1 MQLKSM
7 INILELKHRNMKIKF
22 IFLVT
27 LLSFIFTKAQTE
39 FITLWEPG
47 RNSSTISG
55 YNTSTRTQIYFPGVG
70 TNYNIYWE
78 EVGNTSHNATLT
90 NVTSTFG
97 HPVLINFGNSTATT
111 PRYNVKVSNGNGNF
125 TQIAFA
131 NVDNFDRITYYGD
144 AGKIRAVSQWGST
157 QWLSLSNAF
166 AGCVAIDVTAIDSP
180 NLTSVTDLSKMFYS
194 CNSNFVGNTSF
205 ASWNTSN
212 VINMSSMFKYTSFF
226 NQGIGNWDTSKVTN
240 MSDMFA
246 NSSFNQNIGNW
257 DTHNVTNMS
266 GMFSTNTVFNQN
278 IGNWNTSKATD
289 LSYMFAGAYAF
300 NQSIGSWNTAN
311 VTDMKVMFK
320 DATVF
325 NQNIGSWN
333 TSKVTNMYR
342 MFYGAYKFNQNI
354 GSWNTGNVTD
364 MSGMFDEATVFNQ
377 NIGSWATSMVTD
389 MSSMFFGARAFNQNI
404 GNWDLLS
411 LTYANNFLNYS
422 RLSCDNYNKT
432 LIGWANNANT
442 PNSITLGSKNLVYS
456 SAQAVAARNTLMNKG
471 WSFSGDSYNPNC
483 VILATNEV
491 AENTKPIVYPNPSTD
506 IIFITNAKENDVVY
520 FYDATGKYVKNV
532 KLNGLMQVSVKNLI
546 KGIYYITVN
555 NKELKT
561 TTKIIVK

>member
-1 MQLKSM
+1 
-7 INILELKHRNMKIKF
+7 MKIKI

-27 LLSFIFTKAQTE
+27 LLAFIFTKAQSE
-39 FITLWEPG
+39 FITEWEPE

-111 PRYNVKVSNGNGNF
+111 PRYTVKVSNGNGSF
-125 TQIAFA
+125 KQIAFA
-131 NVDNFDRITYYGD
+131 NVDSFDRITYYGD
-144 AGKIRAVSQWGST
+144 AGKIRAVSQWGNI
-157 QWLSLSNAF
+157 QWLSMSNAF
-166 AGCVAIDVTAIDSP
+166 AGCVAIDVSAIDPP

-194 CNSNFVGNTSF
+194 CNSYFVGNNSF

-212 VINMSSMFKYTSFF
+212 VTNMSSMFKYTSFF
-226 NQGIGNWDTSKVTN
+226 NQSIGNWDTSKVTN

-266 GMFSTNTVFNQN
+266 GMFSTNAVFNQN

-300 NQSIGSWNTAN
+300 NQSIGSWDTAN

-320 DATVF
+320 DAPVF

-342 MFYGAYKFNQNI
+342 MFYGANKFNQNI

-377 NIGSWATSMVTD
+377 NIGSWATSKVKD
-389 MSSMFFGARAFNQNI
+389 MSSMFFGAGAFNQNI

-422 RLSCDNYNKT
+422 GLSCDNYNKT
-432 LIGWANNANT
+432 IIGWANNANT
-442 PNSITLGSKNLVYS
+442 PNSITLGSRNLVYS
-456 SAQAVAARNTLMNKG
+456 TAQAVDARSTLMNKG
-471 WSFSGDSYNPNC
+471 WSFNGDSYNPNC
-483 VILATNEV
+483 VIMATNEV
-491 AENTKPIVYPNPSTD
+491 AERNKPIVYPNPSTD
-506 IIFITNAKENDVVY
+506 NIFISNAKENDVVY
-520 FYDATGKYVKNV
+520 FHDATGKYVKNV
-532 KLNGLMQVSVKNLI
+532 QLNGLLQVSVKNLI

-561 TTKIIVK
+561 ATKIIVK